1 MTTEKSKPVPP
12 NSVRV
17 WRGYRLPTL
26 PLDQFYAK
34 LGTVF
39 VPATV
44 LMQID
49 AGLSSY
55 TPTVP
60 AGVTG
65 KPDTVPDETAILFWE
80 SPETYWNGFTRLAV
94 RTYTLTH
101 GGVYLTANNQS
112 RADLPVLFKGSL
124 TVDQPVY
131 LFDDAADWMRGTIN
145 HFVAER
151 PVSMNA
157 SDFPAKVAAVLS
169 NIQKQVP
176 LDGAIACVGN
186 DYLVYWELRP
196 AAPGTPT
203 PPSGIS
209 LLQAALTG
217 WSQVFTPAPTFVP
230 VGLWDEWAGM
240 DVRAGSSFNMQFMRR
255 PSHDDQA

>member
-12 NSVRV
+12 NAVRV
-17 WRGYRLPTL
+17 WRGYRDHSKLQ
-26 PLDQFYAK
+26 LDEFYTK

-39 VPATV
+39 IPATV

-49 AGLSSY
+49 AGLCSY

-60 AGVTG
+60 AGLSG

-94 RTYTLTH
+94 RTYTMTH
-101 GGVYLTANNQS
+101 GGVYTTDGQS
-112 RADLPVLFKGSL
+112 RADLPVLLKGSL

-131 LFDDAADWMRGTIN
+131 LFNKAADWMRGTIN
-145 HFVAER
+145 HLVAER
-151 PVSMNA
+151 PAAMDLPTFQTA
-157 SDFPAKVAAVLS
+157 VATVLT
-169 NIQKQVP
+169 NIQKQAL

-186 DYLVYWELRP
+186 NYLVYWELRP
-196 AAPGTPT
+196 VATGTQT
-203 PPSGIS
+203 PPSGIPS
-209 LLQAALTG
+209 LKDALTG
-217 WSQVFTPAPTFVP
+217 WSQVFTPAPTFIP

-240 DVRAGSSFNMQFMRR
+240 DVRAGSGFNMQFTRR
-255 PSHDDQA
+255 PSHDNQA